1 MSADMPEPGDLTV
14 LYWPETEVAT
24 AAVAVRDD
32 TAYGVKYGAEGD
44 AHWWTFGLGKV
55 GPLTWGELWA
65 ACHQGDAPIAE
76 ATVLTSPAE
85 PAAYALAARAGWVAY
100 VHDIQACGHVEWF
113 RTPPV
118 DGGCEACESGSLD
131 PADWQPLYV
140 ATTAPA
146 EPTGAEIQAAA
157 RAIGAALLA
166 GVDNVDVRE
175 LRTWARLALTAA
187 AQVRAGVD
195 DEDES

>member
-65 ACHQGDAPIAE
+65 LCHQVDAPIAE
-76 ATVLTSPAE
+76 ATVLTAPAE
-85 PAAYALAARAGWVAY
+85 LDEDVEQLRQQLGEATDHLMAQGWADVAAGMEAEARAA
-100 VHDIQACGHVEWF
+100 Q
-113 RTPPV
+113 
-118 DGGCEACESGSLD
+118 
-131 PADWQPLYV
+131 
-140 ATTAPA
+140 PA
-146 EPTGAEIQAAA
+146 EPTDAEIVAAA
-157 RAIGAALLA
+157 KAMVAHVNAEVVEAAPW
-166 GVDNVDVRE
+166 DE
-175 LRTWARLALTAA
+175 LDDEERDAAMTVARLALTAA